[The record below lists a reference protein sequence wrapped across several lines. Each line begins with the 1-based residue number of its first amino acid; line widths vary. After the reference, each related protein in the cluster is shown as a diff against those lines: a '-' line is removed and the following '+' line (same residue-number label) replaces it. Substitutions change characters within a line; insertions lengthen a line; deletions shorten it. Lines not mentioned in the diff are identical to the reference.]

1 MSKHLSFETGSEF
14 PVAYRDDQTFIPLPF
29 IHDLSMGFQDDTLD
43 FFTKTAHNTNLVSNA
58 TLQASKQAVPEKTM
72 DNFLEA
78 FTDGATV
85 ALGIASINLR
95 IAHGA
100 KDSDIATIELLL
112 KHTTT
117 TPSPANTVEALEK
130 ARNSVITRAQEKYGF
145 SAVRILGALK
155 QAYGIDSEKQPQDQ
169 DPTATRQMAALGF
182 AVVAP
187 LIEQSIKQYRRFL
200 AEVERMTER

>member
-14 PVAYRDDQTFIPLPF
+14 PVAYRDDQTFIPLPI
-29 IHDLSMGFQDDTLD
+29 IHDLSSGFQDDTLD
-43 FFTKTAHNTNLVSNA
+43 FFVKTAYNTNLVENR
-58 TLQASKQAVPEKTM
+58 AVQVGEHEVTVGTM
-72 DNFLEA
+72 ESYMRA

-100 KDSDIATIELLL
+100 KDSDIAVIELLL
-112 KHTTT
+112 QQTIA
-117 TPSPANTVEALEK
+117 TPSVANTAEALEE
-130 ARNSVITRAQEKYGF
+130 ARNSVITKAREKYGF

-155 QAYGIDSEKQPQDQ
+155 HTYGIDSEKQFQ

-187 LIEQSIKQYRRFL
+187 LIEKSIIEQRDFI
-200 AEVERMTER
+200 AEIKRMTEK